1 MELEGIWNSVEKLE
15 PLGFVARTLIVGIM
29 LYTASRF
36 LPNRS
41 GGQYAGFD
49 FTFFW
54 MMGGLIASPLFE
66 SKINFV
72 NTITAVVTIYLMHYL
87 ISFIAVKSR
96 TFARVVYG
104 KAEVLVSGG
113 QIQKKGMLKSLF
125 PIELLLSQLREV
137 DVPNIA
143 EVDTAILETSGRVS
157 VLKKSDHL
165 PVTPEDLNIPVVEG
179 GFPAILVNDGKVI
192 VNNLSAIGHDREWL
206 MGELNKLGAM
216 DIKNVYLAIIDGTG
230 EIYCSLTE

>member
-1 MELEGIWNSVEKLE
+1 MSGIWNSVEN
-15 PLGFVARTLIVGIM
+15 LGTWGFIVRTLIVGFI
-29 LYTASRF
+29 LYVAGRF

-54 MMGGLIASPLFE
+54 MMGGLIASPLFD
-66 SKINFV
+66 SKINFT
-72 NTITAVVTIYLMHYL
+72 NTFTAALTIFLMHYL
-87 ISFIAVKSR
+87 IAFLAVKSR
-96 TFARVVYG
+96 TFARVVFG
-104 KAEVLVSGG
+104 KAEVLITKG
-113 QIQKKGMLKSLF
+113 QIRKKGMRRSLF

-165 PVTPEDLNIPVVEG
+165 PVTPSDLNIPVVEAG
-179 GFPAILVNDGKVI
+179 LPAILVNDGKV
-192 VNNLSAIGHDREWL
+192 VDHNLKAIERDRVWL
-206 MGELNKLGAM
+206 TEELKKLGAT
-216 DIKNVYLAIIDGTG
+216 DIKTVYLAIIDGTG
-230 EIYCSLTE
+230 KIYCSLNE